1 MESQIN
7 YPKLMG
13 TKKELANHY
22 WKLSSR
28 FFRNTINRIIS
39 ESRNIPLGEAKRL
52 KTITPREFKLFVA
65 EIDGI

>member
-28 FFRNTINRIIS
+28 FFRDTINRIIS
-39 ESRNIPLGEAKRL
+39 ESRNITLEKAKHQ
-52 KTITPREFKLFVA
+52 KTITPLEFKKFVA